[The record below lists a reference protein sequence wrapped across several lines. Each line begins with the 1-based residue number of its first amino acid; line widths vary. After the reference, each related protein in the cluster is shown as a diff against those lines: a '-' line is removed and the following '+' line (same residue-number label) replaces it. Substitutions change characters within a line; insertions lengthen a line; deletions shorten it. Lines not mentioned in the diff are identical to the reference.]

1 MPKGWSLPALDGGR
15 MNISEAYD
23 YLVRARRDL
32 WAMLERVPDE
42 VLSRPLLSGERF
54 HCIKDLVFH
63 VAATEDFWLQE
74 EILRE
79 QPVRQT
85 IPALK
90 DTPGGPI
97 YAGFPVETL
106 LDYWGLV
113 EKCTLA
119 YLPTVTD
126 DELKRIVSVHDRPG
140 KRYTV
145 DGLLW
150 NLIIHEARHVAQVS
164 VLLRT
169 QGIAPPFLDLLNYL
183 PIA

>member
-1 MPKGWSLPALDGGR
+1 
-15 MNISEAYD
+15 MNIPEAYD
-23 YLVRARRDL
+23 YLVRARRDS
-32 WAMLERVPDE
+32 WAAMERVPDE
-42 VLSRPLLSGERF
+42 VLSRPLLDGAKF
-54 HCIKDLVFH
+54 HCIKDLLFH
-63 VAATEDFWLQE
+63 VAAVEDFWIRE

-90 DTPGGPI
+90 DTRGGPI
-97 YAGFPVETL
+97 FAGFPLETL
-106 LDYWGLV
+106 LDYWRLV
-113 EKCTLA
+113 EQSTLT
-119 YLPTVTD
+119 YLPTLD
-126 DELKRIVSVHDRPG
+126 DGELKRIVTVHDRPG

-150 NLIIHEARHVAQVS
+150 NVIIHEARHVAQIS

-183 PIA
+183 PVPSA

>member
-1 MPKGWSLPALDGGR
+1 
-15 MNISEAYD
+15 MNIPETYD

-32 WAMLERVPDE
+32 CTTLERVPDE
-42 VLSRPLLSGERF
+42 VLSRPLLDGEKL

-63 VAATEDFWLQE
+63 IASAEDFWLQE

-79 QPVRQT
+79 QPLRQT

-90 DTPGGPI
+90 DTQGGPI
-97 YAGFPVETL
+97 FAGVALETL
-106 LDYWGLV
+106 LGYWRVV
-113 EKCTLA
+113 EQGTLS
-119 YLPTVTD
+119 YLPTLTD

-140 KRYTV
+140 KRFTV

-150 NLIIHEARHVAQVS
+150 NLIIHEARHVAQIS

-169 QGIAPPFLDLLNYL
+169 QGIAPPFLDLLRYL

>member
-1 MPKGWSLPALDGGR
+1 
-15 MNISEAYD
+15 MNIPETYD

-32 WAMLERVPDE
+32 WATLEGVPDE
-42 VLSRPLLSGERF
+42 ILSRPLLDGAKL

-63 VAATEDFWLQE
+63 IASVEDFWIRE

-79 QPVRQT
+79 QPLRQT

-90 DTPGGPI
+90 DSPGGPVF
-97 YAGFPVETL
+97 AGFVLETL
-106 LDYWGLV
+106 LDYWRVV
-113 EKCTLA
+113 EQSTLT
-119 YLPTVTD
+119 YLPTLTD
-126 DELKRIVSVHDRPG
+126 DELKRIVAVHDRPG

-150 NLIIHEARHVAQVS
+150 NVMIHEARHVAQIS

-169 QGIAPPFLDLLNYL
+169 QGIAPPFLDLLKYL
-183 PIA
+183 PMPSA

>member
-1 MPKGWSLPALDGGR
+1 
-15 MNISEAYD
+15 MNIPETYD

-32 WAMLERVPDE
+32 WATLQSVPDE
-42 VLSRPLLSGERF
+42 ILSRPLLGGEKL

-63 VAATEDFWLQE
+63 IASVGDFWLRE

-79 QPVRQT
+79 QPLRQT

-90 DTPGGPI
+90 DTQGGPI
-97 YAGFPVETL
+97 FADFALKTL
-106 LDYWGLV
+106 LDYWRLV
-113 EKCTLA
+113 EQGTLT
-119 YLPTVTD
+119 YLATLTN

-150 NLIIHEARHVAQVS
+150 NIIIHEARHVAQIS

-169 QGIAPPFLDLLNYL
+169 QGIAPPFLDLLKYL
-183 PIA
+183 PVPSA